1 MRETIK
7 LALKCRDRKLQK
19 YKESTVASIIWWIES
34 WTYKTKKV
42 KLDLE
47 TIGLDYTYNNYSLHD
62 VAVFCILVNRCK
74 LKYPI
79 IIDNE
84 WTIIDWRHRVC
95 KALMQGKKT
104 IDAIMLLEKVTF

>member
-7 LALKCRDRKLQK
+7 IALKSWDRKLQK
-19 YKESTVASIIWWIES
+19 YGESSIASVVWRIES

-47 TIGLDYTYNNYSLHD
+47 TIGLDYLYNNYSLHD
-62 VAVFCILVNRCK
+62 MAVFCILVDRCK

-79 IIDNE
+79 IIDNK
-84 WTIIDWRHRVC
+84 WNVIDWRHRIC

-104 IDAIMLLEKVTF
+104 IDAIMILEKVTF